1 MTSYAKLTAWLVGAW
16 FVVSLAASALHFY
29 QAAPGQPPAAFGL
42 AVAAP
47 ILIFVAWFSLSPAF
61 REFTMSLNPRAL
73 TLIQS
78 LRIGGYVFL
87 VLASFAILP
96 RLFAL
101 SAGWGDIA
109 IGVTAPLVALKLAA
123 TNRRGSFMVWQFLGI
138 ADLVTAIALGT
149 LAPVIDPHGI
159 STIAMSMLPLSLI
172 PTFGVPLF
180 FILHVICIAQAARWH
195 EQPVRPVAPLF
206 GSAA

>member
-1 MTSYAKLTAWLVGAW
+1 MTRYGKLTAWLVGAW
-16 FVVSLAASALHFY
+16 FVVSLAASALHLY

-47 ILIFVAWFSLSPAF
+47 ILIFAAWFSLSPAF
-61 REFTMSLNPRAL
+61 REFTMSLNPRVL
-73 TLIQS
+73 TMIQS
-78 LRIGGYVFL
+78 LRIAGYVFL
-87 VLASFAILP
+87 VLASFGILP

-109 IGVTAPLVALKLAA
+109 IGVTAPFVALRLAA
-123 TNRRGSFMVWQFLGI
+123 TNRRGSFMVWQILGI
-138 ADLVTAIALGT
+138 ADLVNAIALGT
-149 LAPVIDPHGI
+149 LAPLIDPHGI
-159 STIAMSMLPLSLI
+159 STGAMSMLPLSLI

-180 FILHVICIAQAARWH
+180 IVLHLVCIAQAARWPVR
-195 EQPVRPVAPLF
+195 PVRPVAPLF